1 MTVTS
6 ACADFSTKLRFEDI
20 PADAVKWAK
29 WGILDCTGVAIAG
42 AATQLAA
49 IVSDYLKF
57 VGGNPQ
63 SRIIGLGLP
72 ANAVESAMVNGAL
85 AHALDFDDVG
95 GFGHPTAVLA
105 PVIYAL
111 ADLTQPSGK
120 EALEAYVAGFEV
132 GNCLADRTTMGKID
146 TKSWH
151 LGWHPTGPYGA
162 IAATCTAAR
171 LLKLT
176 REQTMHAMGIAAS
189 EACGIQKNFGT
200 MTKPLH
206 AGLAARNGVFAA
218 LLAQRGFTAD
228 GDALGGEQGFL
239 RAFKGPGDYTEELVC
254 SKLGKTYSLSRGLII
269 KWYPACWSTHRATS
283 GAIELVKEYK
293 LSPGDIETIE
303 VDLRLIPLLHTN
315 PSTGLQGK
323 FSMPFNLALGILKGW
338 SQIPDYTPGR
348 TQEADLRA
356 IMQKVRHVTDPV
368 DGSVNITIITKD
380 GKRLAKNVKHAPGDP
395 TYGLQEKRTLT
406 KYRACAAYRLP
417 AERIVA
423 VEHDLLNLEAV
434 PNMAGVMDALTD
446 VSKGIKDVMPA

>member
-6 ACADFSTKLRFEDI
+6 ACADFTVRLDLDAVPPE
-20 PADAVKWAK
+20 AVKWAK

-42 AATQLAA
+42 AATEMSR
-49 IVSDYLKF
+49 IVNEYLEF

-63 SRIIGLGLP
+63 ARVIGLGTAANLP
-72 ANAVESAMVNGAL
+72 EAAMANGAL

-111 ADLTQPSGK
+111 ADATKPSGK
-120 EALEAYVAGFEV
+120 EALAAYVAGYEV
-132 GNCLADRTTMGKID
+132 GNCLADRNTFGKID

-151 LGWHPTGPYGA
+151 LGWHPTGPYGT
-162 IAATCTAAR
+162 IGATCTAAR

-176 REQTMHAMGIAAS
+176 SGQTMHAMGIAAS

-228 GDALGGEQGFL
+228 TDALGGEQGFL
-239 RAFKGPGDYTEELVC
+239 RAFKGPGDYNEERVC
-254 SKLGKTYSLSRGLII
+254 AKLGKTYALERGLVI

-283 GAIELVKEYK
+283 GVIELVKQHA
-293 LSPGDIETIE
+293 LNPGDIDSIE

-323 FSMPFNLALGILKGW
+323 FSMAFNLALGVLEGW
-338 SQIPDYTPGR
+338 SEIPDYTAQR
-348 TQEADLRA
+348 TQEPGLRTL
-356 IMQKVRHVTDPV
+356 MQKVRHVQDPE
-368 DGSVNITIITKD
+368 DGTVNVTIVTRD
-380 GKRLAKNVKHAPGDP
+380 GRRLAKNVKHAPGDP
-395 TYGLQEKRTLT
+395 SFGLQEERTLD
-406 KYRACAAYRLP
+406 KFRACASYRLAP
-417 AERIVA
+417 EAVVTVEKDLLGLDRVPDLKALMSALTTVAKEPRVA
-423 VEHDLLNLEAV
+423 V
-434 PNMAGVMDALTD
+434 
-446 VSKGIKDVMPA
+446 PA

>member
-6 ACADFSTKLRFEDI
+6 ACAGFTTRLDLDSV
-20 PADAVKWAK
+20 PAEAVKWAK
-29 WGILDCTGVAIAG
+29 WGILDCTGVAVAG
-42 AATQLAA
+42 AATEMAA
-49 IVSDYLKF
+49 IVNDYLNF

-63 SRIIGLGLP
+63 ARVIGLGTAANLP
-72 ANAVESAMVNGAL
+72 EAAMANGAL

-111 ADLTQPSGK
+111 ADVAKPSGR
-120 EALEAYVAGFEV
+120 EALAAYVAGYEV
-132 GNCLADRTTMGKID
+132 GNCLADRNTFGKID

-151 LGWHPTGPYGA
+151 LGWHPTGPYGT
-162 IAATCTAAR
+162 IGATCTAAR
-171 LLKLT
+171 LLRLT

-228 GDALGGEQGFL
+228 TDALGGEQGFL
-239 RAFKGPGDYTEELVC
+239 RAFKGAGDYTEELVC
-254 SKLGKTYSLSRGLII
+254 SKLGKTYALTRGLVI

-283 GAIELVKEYK
+283 GVIDLVKQNA
-293 LSPGDIETIE
+293 LRPDDIESIE

-323 FSMPFNLALGILKGW
+323 FSMAFNLALGVMKGW
-338 SQIPDYTPGR
+338 SEIPDYAAPR
-348 TQEADLRA
+348 TQDAGLRS
-356 IMQKVRHVTDPV
+356 IMSKVHHVPDPE
-368 DGSVNITIITKD
+368 DGSVNVTIVTKH
-380 GKRLAKNVKHAPGDP
+380 GKRIEKNIKHAPGDP
-395 TYGLQEKRTLT
+395 SFGLQEERTLN
-406 KYRACAAYRLP
+406 KFRACAAYRLS
-417 AERIVA
+417 AEAITIV
-423 VEHDLLNLEAV
+423 EKDLLNLEKVTDLTRLMRALTNIAKEPRHAV
-434 PNMAGVMDALTD
+434 PA
-446 VSKGIKDVMPA
+446 

>member
-6 ACADFSTKLRFEDI
+6 ACADFVNNLEFEDI

-42 AATQLAA
+42 AATQLAT
-49 IVSDYLKF
+49 IVDDYLGCI
-57 VGGNPQ
+57 GGNPQ
-63 SRIIGLGLP
+63 SRVIGLSRR
-72 ANAVESAMVNGAL
+72 ANAVESAMANGAL

-111 ADLTQPSGK
+111 SDLVKPSGK

-132 GNCLADRTTMGKID
+132 GNCLADRSTMGKID

-171 LLKLT
+171 LLKLS
-176 REQTMHAMGIAAS
+176 REETICALGIAAS

-206 AGLAARNGVFAA
+206 AGLAARNGVLAA

-228 GDALGGEQGFL
+228 ADALGGEQGFL
-239 RAFKGPGDYTEELVC
+239 RAFKGPGNYTEELVC

-283 GAIELVKEYK
+283 GAIELVKEYGVR
-293 LSPGDIETIE
+293 PNDIETIE

-338 SQIPDYTPGR
+338 SQIPDYSPSR
-348 TQEADLRA
+348 TQEGDLRA
-356 IMQKVRHVTDPV
+356 IMKKVRHVTDPA
-368 DGSVNITIITKD
+368 DGSVNISIITKE
-380 GKRLAKNVKHAPGDP
+380 GKRFSKNVKHAPGDP
-395 TYGLQEKRTLT
+395 VYGLQEERTLT
-406 KYRACAAYRLP
+406 KYRECAAYRLP
-417 AERIVA
+417 AAGVAA
-423 VEHDLLNLEAV
+423 VEHDLLHLDAV
-434 PNMAGVMDALTD
+434 PNMARVMDALTD
-446 VSKGIKDVMPA
+446 VTDVVEDVMPA

>member
-6 ACADFSTKLRFEDI
+6 ACAAFSSRLRFEDI
-20 PADAVKWAK
+20 PAGAVKWAK

-49 IVSDYLKF
+49 IVRDYLQF

-63 SRIIGLGLP
+63 SRVIGLGVS
-72 ANAVESAMVNGAL
+72 ANAVESALANGAL

-111 ADLTQPSGK
+111 SDLTQPSGK

-132 GNCLADRTTMGKID
+132 GNCLADRNTMGKID

-162 IAATCTAAR
+162 IGATCTAAR

-176 REQTMHAMGIAAS
+176 PEQTMHAIGIAAS

-206 AGLAARNGVFAA
+206 AGLAARNGVLAA

-228 GDALGGEQGFL
+228 PDALGGEQGFL
-239 RAFKGPGDYTEELVC
+239 RAFKGPGNYTEDAVC
-254 SKLGKTYSLSRGLII
+254 SKLGKTYTLSRGLII
-269 KWYPACWSTHRATS
+269 KWYPACWSTHRATA
-283 GAIELVKEYK
+283 GAIELVKEHA
-293 LSPGDIETIE
+293 LRPRDIETIE

-323 FSMPFNLALGILKGW
+323 FSMAFNLALGILKGW
-338 SQIPDYTPGR
+338 SAIPDYSAER
-348 TQEADLRA
+348 TQDTDLCS
-356 IMQKVRHVTDPV
+356 IMQKVRHVDDPA
-368 DGSVNITIITKD
+368 DGSVNVTIVTTD
-380 GKRLAKNVKHAPGDP
+380 GRRISKNVKHAPGDP
-395 TYGLQEKRTLT
+395 TYGLQEERTLQ
-406 KYRACAAYRLP
+406 KYRACAAYRLTP
-417 AERIVA
+417 NAVSS
-423 VEHDLLNLEAV
+423 VEHDLLNMEAV
-434 PNMAGVMDALTD
+434 PNMKRVLDALTE
-446 VSKGIKDVMPA
+446 VSKDAKDAMPA

>member
-1 MTVTS
+1 MSVTS
-6 ACADFSTKLRFEDI
+6 ACADFTTQLRLEDI
-20 PADAVKWAK
+20 PAEAVKWAK

-49 IVSDYLKF
+49 IVGDYLDF
-57 VGGNPQ
+57 VGGKPQ
-63 SRIIGLGLP
+63 ARVIGLAVK
-72 ANAVESAMVNGAL
+72 ANAVESAMANGAL

-95 GFGHPTAVLA
+95 GFGHSTAVLA

-120 EALEAYVAGFEV
+120 EALEAYVAGYEV

-162 IAATCTAAR
+162 IAATATAAR

-176 REQTMHAMGIAAS
+176 REQTIHALSIAAS

-228 GDALGGEQGFL
+228 ADALGGEQGFL
-239 RAFKGPGDYTEELVC
+239 RAFKGPGNYTEELVC
-254 SKLGKTYSLSRGLII
+254 AKLGKTYALSRGLIL

-283 GAIELVKEYK
+283 GAIELVKENR
-293 LSPGDIETIE
+293 LDPSDIETIE

-315 PSTGLQGK
+315 PATGLQGK
-323 FSMPFNLALGILKGW
+323 FSMPFNLALGILEGW
-338 SQIPDYTPGR
+338 SEIPDYTPER
-348 TQEADLRA
+348 TQEAGLKA
-356 IMQKVRHVTDPV
+356 IMAKVRHATDPE
-368 DGSVNITIITKD
+368 DGSVNITIVTKD
-380 GKRLAKNVKHAPGDP
+380 GRRFAKNVQHAPGDP
-395 TYGLQEKRTLT
+395 KFGLQEERTLK

-417 AERIVA
+417 AGRIEA
-423 VEHDLLNLEAV
+423 VEDDLLHMETV
-434 PNMAGVMDALTD
+434 PNMARVMDALTD
-446 VSKGIKDVMPA
+446 VSREVAEVMPA